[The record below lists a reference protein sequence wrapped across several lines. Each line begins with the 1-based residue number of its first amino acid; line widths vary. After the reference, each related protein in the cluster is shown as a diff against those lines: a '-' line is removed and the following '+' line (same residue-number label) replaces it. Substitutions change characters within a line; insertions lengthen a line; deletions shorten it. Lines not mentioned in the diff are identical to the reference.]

1 MYCWNCFSGGRCGP
15 LPLVLIQVST
25 CAVFSIVGLPG
36 GPGGPIGP
44 GSPGGIGRPVDRG
57 MIDKALGG
65 ACKI

>member
-1 MYCWNCFSGGRCGP
+1 M
-15 LPLVLIQVST
+15 T

-44 GSPGGIGRPVDRG
+44 GGIGHPVDRG